1 MQQQLMKEAEVRMR
15 AEHAVSQAS
24 QQLEALAASKD
35 TSSKDKVWR
44 HQEKDGDTSDI
55 VSPPPLS
62 LSLSLVTG
70 VAAVAES

>member
-1 MQQQLMKEAEVRMR
+1 MQQQLMKEAEVRVR

-44 HQEKDGDTSDI
+44 HQERMGG
-55 VSPPPLS
+55 LS
-62 LSLSLVTG
+62 YQGL
-70 VAAVAES
+70 